1 MLTLVVI
8 LWLLVWAL
16 VVFDMFRRDWTVL
29 RKALWALAMLIL
41 PVIGVIAYLIVRPP
55 AAADTDV
62 HVGGT
67 TEDELEEQTMNRQ
80 PR

>member
-1 MLTLVVI
+1 MLIVLTI

-16 VVFDMFRRDWTVL
+16 AVFDMFQRDWTILTKVL
-29 RKALWALAMLIL
+29 WTVAMLIL
-41 PVIGVIAYLIVRPP
+41 PIIGVLAYLIVRPP

-62 HVGGT
+62 HIGAT